1 MKEGFIKLHRKIT
14 EWEWYKEPNILSLF
28 IHILFLANWEDK
40 QWHGNII
47 KRGSFITSVENL
59 ALEVG
64 LSIQQT
70 RTVLSKLEHTG
81 EINKQ
86 TTNKYTLITINKY
99 NDYQKVTS
107 TLTNKQQTNNKQ
119 PNKQIT
125 TTKEY
130 KNKEYK
136 NIRIKRVIE
145 KTYQPPNLTED
156 DFIEIANK
164 YKTPLDFVKFQYDKM
179 VTWAES
185 KPNNPKLI
193 GRNWKMTLMSFVRD
207 DALKI
212 KQDYDRQNTSSDI
225 SL

>member
-1 MKEGFIKLHRKIT
+1 MT
-14 EWEWYKEPNILSLF
+14 EWEWYREPNILSLF

-59 ALEVG
+59 ALETG

-70 RTVLSKLEHTG
+70 RTILGKLEHTG

-99 NDYQKVTS
+99 DDYQKVTS
-107 TLTNKQQTNNKQ
+107 TSTNKQQTNNKQ

-145 KTYQPPNLTED
+145 KTYQPPNLTEE

-179 VTWAES
+179 VTWAGS

-193 GRNWKMTLMSFVRD
+193 GRNWKMTLMTFVRE
-207 DALKI
+207 DALKV
-212 KQDYDRQNTSSDI
+212 KQDYDRQNTSNDI
-225 SL
+225 SI